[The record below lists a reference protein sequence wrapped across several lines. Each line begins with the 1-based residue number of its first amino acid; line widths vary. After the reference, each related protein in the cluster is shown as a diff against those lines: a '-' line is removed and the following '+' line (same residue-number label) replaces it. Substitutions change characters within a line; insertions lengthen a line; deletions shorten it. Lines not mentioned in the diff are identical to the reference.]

1 MEVKEISEIDDVYNF
16 IKSNKICVVN
26 ASAKWCGPCRHVF
39 PFYQGLAYE
48 KSHIAFSK
56 VDLDELN
63 PQDMVDKVEGVNTR
77 IESLPTYL
85 VFQDGQEVAAY
96 VGTKQFHDFIAHIN
110 SL

>member
-1 MEVKEISEIDDVYNF
+1 
-16 IKSNKICVVN
+16 
-26 ASAKWCGPCRHVF
+26 
-39 PFYQGLAYE
+39 
-48 KSHIAFSK
+48 
-56 VDLDELN
+56 
-63 PQDMVDKVEGVNTR
+63 MVDKVEGVNTR